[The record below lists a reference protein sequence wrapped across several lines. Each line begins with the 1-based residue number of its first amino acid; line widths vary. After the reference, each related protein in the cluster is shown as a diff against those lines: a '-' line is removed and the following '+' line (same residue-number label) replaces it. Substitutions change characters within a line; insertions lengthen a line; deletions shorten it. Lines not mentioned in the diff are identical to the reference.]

1 MMRVLPR
8 QSGMTLI
15 ELMVG
20 ITIIGLLVVLASP
33 SYSQWMTNT
42 RIRGAADSIQNGL
55 RVARDQ
61 AVQLGKPARFELTSA
76 SGLPDWTVCLP
87 LAATPY
93 SCTGGEVV
101 QVFNSG
107 SSTGTRVGTST
118 ALVFGTD
125 VSGTVSFGSGVTFNS
140 LGRPTTAP
148 LVAPVARFDISSAQ
162 GSSPRRLVAVVNAG
176 GSVRMCDPALTQSTI
191 TPQGCGP

>member
-1 MMRVLPR
+1 MRNLTR
-8 QSGMTLI
+8 QAGMTLI
-15 ELMVG
+15 ELMVA
-20 ITIIGLLVVLASP
+20 ITIIGILVILGTP
-33 SYSQWMTNT
+33 MYSQWMTNS
-42 RIRGAADSIQNGL
+42 RIRSAGESIQNGL
-55 RVARDQ
+55 RIARDQ

-76 SGLPDWTVCLP
+76 TGLPDWTVCLP
-87 LAATPY
+87 LAATPN
-93 SCTGGEVV
+93 SCTGGEPV

-125 VSGTVSFGSGVTFNS
+125 VSGTVSTGSGVTFNS
-140 LGRPTTAP
+140 LGRPTTA
-148 LVAPVARFDISSAQ
+148 AAIARIDISSAQ

-176 GSVRMCDPALTQSTI
+176 GSVRMCDPALTQSTN